1 MVWPFSTA
9 KEPEYEDDSDF
20 DERLLK
26 VERRVKELELENGIL
41 RNKVLRKIQT
51 RYPEEAPAVRKRRSR
66 RLYGGR
72 RSVEDDYDE
81 EEDYDDG

>member
-1 MVWPFSTA
+1 MFDFLRREKA
-9 KEPEYEDDSDF
+9 ELDDSEDF

-51 RYPEEAPAVRKRRSR
+51 RYTEEEPTPKRKRSR

-72 RSVEDDYDE
+72 SRVEDYDDEE
-81 EEDYDDG
+81 EEDY

>member
-1 MVWPFSTA
+1 MFDFLRSA
-9 KEPEYEDDSDF
+9 KADSEDFEDY

-51 RYPEEAPAVRKRRSR
+51 RYTEEEPTPRRKRTRK
-66 RLYGGR
+66 LYGGR
-72 RSVEDDYDE
+72 SRTEDYEDE
-81 EEDYDDG
+81 EEDDY